1 MNCIPLIDPACLI
14 TSRLSSP
21 ATSAV
26 AGGIL
31 GGIAQVINDG
41 VRWIIVNTATW
52 WIQVPSVDLG
62 SEPAIARIQ
71 AWLLPVTAAVA
82 VASMIGAGLRM
93 AITRRASPLLD
104 ATGGVLA
111 LATAATLGVAI
122 PALLLKAGDAWS
134 SWVLQASTG
143 GHFAQRLAAVLDLGG
158 NAAAAVVLVFGIVA
172 IVLSLVQ
179 AVLMLFRQVALV
191 ILAGVLPLAA
201 AGAAAP
207 MTRPWIRKVSSWM
220 LALIC
225 YKPAAAAVY
234 AAAFTM
240 IGSGRGTRTVLMGF
254 VTMLLSLVA
263 LPALMKFFTWTTG
276 SIAESGS
283 GGQLLGTAALGAVA
297 VGALRSGSAG
307 GSASAARDQAA
318 YLSSRLGPPPAGG
331 APPDPGNPASPGG
344 SGGPAGPP
352 APSGSAAA
360 QPVSAFPPA
369 AAPPSAYGAPAGATA
384 SAPAYGSP
392 APGGTP
398 AGAAPASGGSAM
410 AATGAAEASAGSA
423 GAAARAASGTAAGAA
438 AAAGPAG
445 LPAAAAA
452 QAAQAAAD
460 TTSRLAEGALGPE
473 GD

>member
-1 MNCIPLIDPACLI
+1 MSCNPLTDPACII
-14 TSRLSSP
+14 TKVIP
-21 ATSAV
+21 PVTGTV
-26 AGGIL
+26 TGGIL
-31 GGIAQVINDG
+31 AGIAQAINEG
-41 VRWIIVNTATW
+41 IRWIVVNTATW
-52 WIQVPSVDLG
+52 WVQIPSPDLTA
-62 SEPAIARIQ
+62 EPAVARIQ
-71 AWLLPVTAAVA
+71 AWLLPITLA
-82 VASMIGAGLRM
+82 IGVGGVIAAGLRM
-93 AITRRASPLLD
+93 AVTRRAAPLLD
-104 ATGGVLA
+104 VSGGLLA
-111 LATAATLGVAI
+111 LAAAITLGVI
-122 PALLLKAGDAWS
+122 VPALLLKAGDAWS

-143 GHFAQRLAAVLDLGG
+143 GHFTQRLTGMLQLGG
-158 NAAAAVVLVFGIVA
+158 NAAPAVVMILGLVA
-172 IVLSLVQ
+172 IVLALAQ

-201 AGAAAP
+201 AGTVAP
-207 MTRPWIRKVSSWM
+207 LTRPWIRKISSWT

-240 IGSGRGTRTVLMGF
+240 FGSGRGTRTVLMGF

-276 SIAESGS
+276 SIAESG

-318 YLSSRLGPPPAGG
+318 YMNSRLGPPPAGS
-331 APPDPGNPASPGG
+331 APPDPGNPAAPGG
-344 SGGPAGPP
+344 SGAPAGAP

-369 AAPPSAYGAPAGATA
+369 AAPPSAGGAPAGATA